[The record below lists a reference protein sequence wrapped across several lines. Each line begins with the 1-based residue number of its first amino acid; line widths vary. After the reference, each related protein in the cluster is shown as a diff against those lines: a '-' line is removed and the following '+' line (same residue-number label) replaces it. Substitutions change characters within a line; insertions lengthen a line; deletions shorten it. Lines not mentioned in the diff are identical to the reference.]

1 MKLSNLLGTVR
12 QWHWITSALCL
23 VGMLLFSVTGI
34 TLNHAA
40 DIKATPVVTTL
51 EVELSEG
58 IKQTLS
64 NRESGPLPQA
74 VRQFLINEHNIATP
88 KTDAEW
94 DDYEVYLG
102 MPKPGGDAWLTIELE
117 SGLLIYENTDRG
129 VISYLNDLHKGRNT
143 SDAWRWFIDFFSIL
157 CIVFSLSG
165 LWLLIRYANQR
176 PSTWPL
182 VVAGAIFPVL
192 ILILSAH

>member
-1 MKLSNLLGTVR
+1 MKLSKLFGTVR

-40 DIKATPVVTTL
+40 DIKTTPVITSL
-51 EVELSEG
+51 EVELSDS
-58 IKQTLS
+58 IKQTLAQR
-64 NRESGPLPQA
+64 NNGPLPQA
-74 VRQFLINEHNIATP
+74 VRQYLLREHNITAP
-88 KTDAEW
+88 KHDAEW
-94 DDYEVYLG
+94 DEYEVYLG

-117 SGLLIYENTDRG
+117 TGVLIYEDTDQG

-143 SDAWRWFIDFFSIL
+143 SVAWRWFIDFFSVL

-165 LWLLIRYANQR
+165 LWLLVRYANQR

-182 VVAGAIFPVL
+182 VVAGAVFPVL